1 MGLERLLA
9 RLSRLFVVLLVLA
22 LAYAVVV
29 GIVITFA
36 SQLIPGWPLL
46 ILFLATFA
54 VTGVYTALVIV
65 LRRRK
70 RKLVTALS
78 AEAKAWPEGQAAR
91 AAGLT
96 GLKLTRVA
104 GFRAHARTPHSAGTR
119 RWTRSTRWSSTG
131 PRRRSRRLPSPGA
144 IRRSCVARS
153 R

>member
-9 RLSRLFVVLLVLA
+9 RLSRLFVVLLALA
-22 LAYAVVV
+22 LAYVVV
-29 GIVITFA
+29 SIVFA
-36 SQLIPGWPLL
+36 LAARVEFPSWPLL
-46 ILFLATFA
+46 TLLLAGLA
-54 VTGVYTALVIV
+54 VTGVYAVLVIA
-65 LRRRK
+65 LRGRK